1 MAATPRVLTGNTTLF
16 GTSATQIYTVNK
28 PTGIVDGDFILI
40 QFGIN
45 NTAAG
50 SFTTVPSGWIPLFTT
65 NPYWLTPSNTIAAFY
80 KFASNEPSTWNF
92 VYSPAA
98 LGSAIVF
105 AASGVD
111 TTNPIN
117 VLSAMSTG
125 SNATHIAPSI
135 TTTVANCIQIAGAI
149 HQSGTTQTLLIQS
162 GWTLVGT
169 TYGDGST
176 TVAGRIGTVA
186 HNGNVAQG
194 ATSTATFTG
203 SQALTGMAWQA
214 ALAPAT
220 AQAFTQTFTN
230 TTGITDINTSI
241 AYSGTTINNISSTD
255 TINPILASAQAFTQT
270 FTDPTGIT
278 DANIRSGYSG
288 TTTDIINSTDISI
301 PILTGSQSLTQT
313 FTDLTGITDANV
325 KSGYAGIT
333 VDTEN
338 LSDILTPIL
347 TAGPVSNV
355 KFITGSAAVLA
366 ILKPILGNIET
377 SSIVTLVSAG
387 VQPTGADIT
396 RYQDLAGATMQAK
409 INAAT
414 TTAVSLPIGTF
425 EFSDFAVNG
434 SYGVMLPQ
442 TVGSDPLSILGSGS
456 NYTEIRM
463 TPQTNTQNDNI
474 WDGVSARPT
483 VNQRLMWFGGTS
495 GYAANGVRA
504 QGFTLNSTPQTRATP
519 TSGRHPAVADQN
531 AMFYNGL
538 EVAYCYGAVVDDV
551 KVTGVPGY
559 DSGPPGETFALTTW
573 HAHNVTFNNTIL
585 DGRTYTNGVPG
596 AAVTATLFGTNDTN
610 NLTIN
615 GGDWSYA
622 QTGFAGAFWH
632 TNAASIT
639 NLRMTN
645 CSHLSYMNL
654 EASCGEWIFDNVY
667 MPIGSLEN
675 HMQVVAYAPGAS
687 GGTDFTGNTGKYTLR
702 FIYPDIATYNAATGG
717 NNKIRIL
724 LWGTGSQ
731 YTGFTWANYVA
742 QCLGTDI
749 FLTIGGVDYSNLA
762 HFSFIS
768 NHGGTHT

>member
-1 MAATPRVLTGNTTLF
+1 MTATPRVLTGNTTLF
-16 GTSATQIYTVNK
+16 STATQTYTVNK

-241 AYSGTTINNISSTD
+241 AYSGATVNNISSID
-255 TINPILASAQAFTQT
+255 TMNSVLTSAQTFTQT

-278 DANIRSGYSG
+278 DSNIKSGYAG
-288 TTTDIINSTDISI
+288 TTLDPVHSI
-301 PILTGSQSLTQT
+301 DTLTPVLTGSQSLTQT
-313 FTDLTGITDANV
+313 FTDSTGITDINIG
-325 KSGYAGIT
+325 SGYAGT
-333 VDTEN
+333 TTDSEN
-338 LSDILTPIL
+338 LSDTLTPVLAAGSALVLTFLDDIGLTEEPGQYIL
-347 TAGPVSNV
+347 DVDYSTTENISITDILVPTLISSTVTKFIAGNAEVPGNV
-355 KFITGSAAVLA
+355 KFITG
-366 ILKPILGNIET
+366 NIE
-377 SSIVTLVSAG
+377 V
-387 VQPTGADIT
+387 PTTIT
-396 RYQDLAGATMQAK
+396 RA
-409 INAAT
+409 
-414 TTAVSLPIGTF
+414 
-425 EFSDFAVNG
+425 
-434 SYGVMLPQ
+434 
-442 TVGSDPLSILGSGS
+442 
-456 NYTEIRM
+456 
-463 TPQTNTQNDNI
+463 
-474 WDGVSARPT
+474 
-483 VNQRLMWFGGTS
+483 
-495 GYAANGVRA
+495 
-504 QGFTLNSTPQTRATP
+504 
-519 TSGRHPAVADQN
+519 
-531 AMFYNGL
+531 
-538 EVAYCYGAVVDDV
+538 
-551 KVTGVPGY
+551 
-559 DSGPPGETFALTTW
+559 
-573 HAHNVTFNNTIL
+573 
-585 DGRTYTNGVPG
+585 
-596 AAVTATLFGTNDTN
+596 
-610 NLTIN
+610 
-615 GGDWSYA
+615 
-622 QTGFAGAFWH
+622 
-632 TNAASIT
+632 
-639 NLRMTN
+639 
-645 CSHLSYMNL
+645 
-654 EASCGEWIFDNVY
+654 
-667 MPIGSLEN
+667 
-675 HMQVVAYAPGAS
+675 
-687 GGTDFTGNTGKYTLR
+687 
-702 FIYPDIATYNAATGG
+702 
-717 NNKIRIL
+717 
-724 LWGTGSQ
+724 
-731 YTGFTWANYVA
+731 
-742 QCLGTDI
+742 
-749 FLTIGGVDYSNLA
+749 
-762 HFSFIS
+762 
-768 NHGGTHT
+768 